1 MWTELAFAV
10 GVMLAQA
17 DLPNANLPGNSPSL
31 PNSNMIGSLPTDHPV
46 NLPLTD
52 TSPMAQ
58 SLRDLDDQARERAQ
72 RFDEANVA
80 QVQTMQ
86 LAAKALEESQRAR
99 AEAAED
105 RQQLLDAL
113 QQRQP

>member
-1 MWTELAFAV
+1 MDDAVAAVNVPERRLSFAFAKRH
-10 GVMLAQA
+10 GVLVKRFVDGVAECA
-17 DLPNANLPGNSPSL
+17 YRA
-31 PNSNMIGSLPTDHPV
+31 
-46 NLPLTD
+46 D

-72 RFDEANVA
+72 RFDEANLA

-99 AEAAED
+99 AESAED
-105 RQQLLDAL
+105 RQRLLDAL
-113 QQRQP
+113 QQCRP